1 MTEDWTT
8 TFIRYLQIEKN
19 ASVHTIENYRKD
31 ITDFLEFMKNH
42 GISDLTG
49 VSYPEVREYL
59 SVLHKREYARKT
71 VSRKISALRSFYRF
85 LLREEAVKDNP
96 FILASIP
103 KSGERL
109 PTFLYEEEMNTLFNY
124 IDATGS
130 LGQRN
135 KAIIELLY
143 ATGIRVSECAGVN
156 VSDLDRDMATLL
168 VRGKGKKERYVPVG
182 SFAMDAIETYLNDGR
197 KQIID
202 GKENPEALFLNYRS
216 GRLTPK
222 SIRTMLKKI
231 VDDAS
236 MNARISPHVF
246 RHTFATHMLNAG
258 ADLRTVQELLG
269 HSQLSSTQVYT
280 HVTKDRLKEM
290 YQRSHPRA

>member
-42 GISDLTG
+42 GISELTG